1 MATMKMRNLLARP
14 AAADFA
20 VDAQWTLGKLNASE
34 QVVPA
39 VAGDGGFV
47 IEETAMTGQPVTIAL
62 EGTTKVKAGA
72 AITPGQYLTSNAAG
86 LAVPA
91 TTAGQTLCGEAIG
104 AGSAAGSLVEML
116 IVHGKFTPTV

>member
-14 AAADFA
+14 AAADFPA
-20 VDAQWTLGKLNASE
+20 TAQWTLGKLNASE

-47 IEETAMTGQPVTIAL
+47 IEETANTGQPVTIAL
-62 EGTTKVKAGA
+62 EGTTKVKVGA
-72 AITPGQYLTSNAAG
+72 AVTPGQFLTSDASG
-86 LAVPA
+86 QAVPA
-91 TTAGQTLCGEAIG
+91 TVGQKLCGQAIG

-116 IVHGKFTPTV
+116 IVHGTAP

>member
-34 QVVPA
+34 QIVPA

-47 IEETAMTGQPVTIAL
+47 IEETAKAGQPVTIAL
-62 EGTTKVKAGA
+62 EGTTKVKVGA
-72 AITPGQYLTSNAAG
+72 AVAPMQFLTSNAAG

-91 TTAGQTLCGEAIG
+91 TVGQRLCGQAIG
-104 AGSAAGSLVEML
+104 AGSAAGALVEML
-116 IVHGKFTPTV
+116 IVHGTAP